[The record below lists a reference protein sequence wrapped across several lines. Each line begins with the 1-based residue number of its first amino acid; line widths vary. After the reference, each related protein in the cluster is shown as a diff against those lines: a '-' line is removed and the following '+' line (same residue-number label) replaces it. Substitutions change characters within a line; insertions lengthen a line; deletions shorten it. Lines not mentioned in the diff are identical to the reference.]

1 MHELD
6 VRREDSAGVLL
17 LVVQDGMIFPNE
29 DAKNYTSVPVSSLSI
44 GRAFQNRM
52 WLRLIRTRRVG
63 QFYHLPSVLKRKFS
77 PAFSQ

>member
-17 LVVQDGMIFPNE
+17 LVVPDGMIFPNG
-29 DAKNYTSVPVSSLSI
+29 DAKYYTSVPV
-44 GRAFQNRM
+44 GRAFQNQM

-63 QFYHLPSVLKRKFS
+63 QFYHLPCVLKRKFS
-77 PAFSQ
+77 PAFSN